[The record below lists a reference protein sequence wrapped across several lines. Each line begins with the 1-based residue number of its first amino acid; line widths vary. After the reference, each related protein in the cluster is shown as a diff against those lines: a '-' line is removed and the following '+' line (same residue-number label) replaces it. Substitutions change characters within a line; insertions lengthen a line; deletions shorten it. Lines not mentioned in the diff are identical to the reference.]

1 MSATKVLA
9 AAVAAGL
16 VAWGAWADGPTTLA
30 ECLARALENNLDLN
44 IQRLSRKE
52 AGMDRDIA
60 RGGYDPELSLT
71 AQRRHEESKGESAGT
86 AAGALETVESDSD
99 EDSFGASV
107 GGLLP
112 GVGTRYE
119 VTARQ
124 GETEGTRGGNPFDTS
139 TAGVGASVTQPL
151 LKGFKTDETRW
162 RVATAELGDEA
173 AALELERKAQEL
185 AGKVERAWHTL
196 AQARAETE
204 AQREGL
210 RLAEQ
215 LLEDNRRKVK
225 IGAMSSLDEKQAESQ
240 AASMRAAL
248 AGARQSE
255 REAENSLKHLISPDW
270 RAVREERLET
280 DGDWRATREEV
291 DAARAL
297 ERALERRPDVKKA
310 RLEVESQ
317 ELAAAF
323 YRNQRLP
330 SLNVV
335 GGTGLAASGED
346 SRSDAWQTVGDAD
359 EPYWTLGVTFS
370 MPLGNRAAKGRH
382 RQAVAA
388 AERKTL
394 EARRTEEEALLE
406 VDNALAALEPGWERV
421 EATRDAREYAEQ
433 ALAAEQAKLERGR
446 STSFVV
452 LEMQKNL
459 TAARKDEIAASTG
472 YRQCLSVLA
481 LAEGTIFDRH
491 GIEWGEGG
499 AIHE

>member
-1 MSATKVLA
+1 MRARNILA
-9 AAVAAGL
+9 AAAALAAGM
-16 VAWGAWADGPTTLA
+16 AWGAWAGEEASLEA
-30 ECLARALENNLDLN
+30 CLARALENNLDLS

-52 AGMDRDIA
+52 AGMDREIA

-71 AQRRHEESKGESAGT
+71 AQRRHEETKGKSAGT

-99 EDSFGASV
+99 EDSFAASV

-119 VTARQ
+119 VTARE
-124 GETEGTRGGNPFDTS
+124 GTSEGTRGGNPFDTS

-162 RVATAELGDEA
+162 RVATAELGDQA
-173 AALELERKAQEL
+173 AALALERQAQEL
-185 AGKVERAWHTL
+185 AGKVERAWYAL
-196 AQARAETE
+196 VQARADIEV
-204 AQREGL
+204 QQEGV

-225 IGAMSSLDEKQAESQ
+225 IGALSPLDEKQAESQ

-248 AGARQSE
+248 AGARQAE
-255 REAENSLKHLISPDW
+255 REAENALKHLVSPDW
-270 RAVREERLET
+270 RSVREERLET
-280 DGDWRATREEV
+280 GEDWRAAREEV
-291 DAARAL
+291 DAGRAL
-297 ERALERRPDVKKA
+297 ERALERRPDVRKA

-335 GGTGLAASGED
+335 GGAGLAASGED
-346 SRSDAWQTVGDAD
+346 SRGDAWQTVGDAD

-382 RQAVAA
+382 RQALAA
-388 AERKTL
+388 AERKAL
-394 EARRTEEEALLE
+394 EARRAEEEALLE
-406 VDNALAALEPGWERV
+406 VDNALAALETGWERV
-421 EATRDAREYAEQ
+421 ESTRDAREYAEQ
-433 ALAAEQAKLERGR
+433 ALEAEQAKLDRGR

-472 YRQCLSVLA
+472 YRLCLSVLA

-491 GIEWGEGG
+491 GIEWGGG
-499 AIHE
+499 E

>member
-1 MSATKVLA
+1 MKKTAILVVAGMLA
-9 AAVAAGL
+9 GG
-16 VAWGAWADGPTTLA
+16 AWGGEALTLE
-30 ECLARALENNLDLN
+30 ECVARALENNLDLN

-52 AGMDRDIA
+52 AGLDRDIA
-60 RGGYDPELSLT
+60 RGGYDPELSLS
-71 AQRRHEESKGESAGT
+71 AQRRHEETKGESAGT
-86 AAGALETVESDSD
+86 ASGALDTVEGESD
-99 EDSFGASV
+99 EDSFAASL

-112 GVGTRYE
+112 GAGTRYE

-151 LKGFKTDETRW
+151 LKGFKTDETRY

-185 AGKVERAWHTL
+185 AGKVERAWYAL

-248 AGARQSE
+248 AAARQSV
-255 REAENSLKHLISPDW
+255 REAENALKHLMSPDW
-270 RAVREERLET
+270 RSVREERLET
-280 DGDWRATREEV
+280 DGDWRAVREEV
-291 DAARAL
+291 DAGRAM
-297 ERALERRPDVKKA
+297 ERALERRPDVRKA
-310 RLEVESQ
+310 RVEVESQ

-335 GGTGLAASGED
+335 GGAGLAASGED
-346 SRSDAWQTVGDAD
+346 SRGDAWQTVGDAD

-382 RQAVAA
+382 RQARAA
-388 AERKTL
+388 AERKAL

-406 VDNALAALEPGWERV
+406 VDNALAALETGWERV
-421 EATRDAREYAEQ
+421 AATRDAREYAEQ
-433 ALAAEQAKLERGR
+433 ALEAEQAKLERGR

-459 TAARKDEIAASTG
+459 TAARKDEIAAATD
-472 YRQCLSVLA
+472 YRRCLSELA
-481 LAEGTIFDRH
+481 LAEGTIFERY
-491 GIEWGEGG
+491 GIEWGEGM
-499 AIHE
+499 